1 MYMNILNYFLFILTI
16 TYVFVFV
23 KPHSGTLVKLFVDA
37 YMYIVYVAFMLKS
50 YTIFVH
56 MHVLTFAPVNWQS
69 VKILCIF
76 FYVTNFFQKRKL
88 KDD

>member
-23 KPHSGTLVKLFVDA
+23 KPHSGTFVKLFLDA
-37 YMYIVYVAFMLKS
+37 YIVYVAFKFKS

-56 MHVLTFAPVNWQS
+56 MHVCELAKCQ
-69 VKILCIF
+69 F
-76 FYVTNFFQKRKL
+76 FYVTNFFQIYFY
-88 KDD
+88 